1 MIFLH
6 TKYFPNYLTR
16 MNFHLT
22 FKKYFF
28 LKCKYILVTSIQSE
42 ALTDLRDKSFDKAK
56 SVRRWREIYR
66 A

>member
-28 LKCKYILVTSIQSE
+28 LKCKYILVTSDSIRSANRPE
-42 ALTDLRDKSFDKAK
+42 G
-56 SVRRWREIYR
+56 
-66 A
+66 